1 MNKIVIMENFIT
13 GHLIGQQVD
22 IYCGGNDK
30 FSGKIEGCADDV
42 LTLESKPGVYTHIAI
57 GKIIAIWRKT
67 AETGEKKTHP
77 KVTKSKKK

>member
-1 MNKIVIMENFIT
+1 MENFIT

-22 IYCGGNDK
+22 VYCGGNDK
-30 FSGKIEGCADDV
+30 FTGKIEGCADDV

-67 AETGEKKTHP
+67 EEAAAKTAHP
-77 KVTKSKKK
+77 KVAKAKKK